1 MQERYIATADLGSSK
16 IGLCVARVDG
26 KDVQIIYYKETP
38 SDGIRHGC
46 AFNPKRASE
55 ALRGAVKTAENELKI
70 KILQIVVGLPRYDI
84 RQETGRAV
92 LERTDPDRLIEKDEV
107 EMIKNIA
114 LDDYPMENPREEIYG
129 AVAQSF
135 NADDM
140 VGASEDDVIGTVCDV
155 LEGNFKIF
163 VGARKYMSNI
173 DIILG
178 ELGIAAAQKLFLPA
192 LTAEAVLSTDEME
205 NGVALIEMGGGVTSL
220 SIFKG
225 SILRHYS
232 AIPFGGRS
240 VTNDIRYEC
249 GFGESLAENIKL
261 AFGACVPEKL
271 QSMSEKILQIND
283 DETGSYEHLPVKY
296 LSDII
301 TCRWT
306 EIIEA
311 ICYQIQESGYADKLR
326 NGIVIT
332 GGCASTANMAAL
344 VKSISGYNVRTG
356 YPRCQKFVTDGC
368 PDIWETSASATV
380 GMILESCRDLT
391 LNCLEKAPVKRPVAT
406 VSTEPEPKPEPEPEP
421 DLRGSVFDDI
431 PEVKSKPKSPKKN
444 PKPSPDKSGKSI
456 IWTKVKA
463 KLESTFDN
471 TVGSLYDDMD
481 N

>member
-16 IGLCVARVDG
+16 IGLCVVRVDG
-26 KDVQIIYYKETP
+26 NDVQIIYYKETP
-38 SDGIRHGC
+38 SDGIRHNC

-55 ALRGAVKTAENELKI
+55 ALKLAVKTAEDELKI

-92 LERTDPDRLIEKDEV
+92 LERTDPDRLIGRDEV

-140 VGASEDDVIGTVCDV
+140 VGASEEDVVGTVCEN

-192 LTAEAVLSTDEME
+192 VTAEAVLTADEMDS
-205 NGVALIEMGGGVTSL
+205 GVALIEMGGGVTSV

-225 SILRHYS
+225 GILRHYS

-261 AFGACVPEKL
+261 AFGACIPEKL

-283 DETGSYEHLPVKY
+283 DETGTYEHLPVKY

-326 NGIVIT
+326 NGVVIT
-332 GGCASTANMAAL
+332 GGCAATPNMAAL

-380 GMILESCRDLT
+380 GMIMESCRDLC
-391 LNCLEKAPVKRPVAT
+391 LNCLEKAPAGRSMVTASPVPEQEKEPEPDLEGT
-406 VSTEPEPKPEPEPEP
+406 VFGGHDEPEPKPRP
-421 DLRGSVFDDI
+421 
-431 PEVKSKPKSPKKN
+431 KPKPR
-444 PKPSPDKSGKSI
+444 PATGKSGKSVL
-456 IWTKVKA
+456 WKKM
-463 KLESTFDN
+463 KSSLETAFDN
-471 TVGSLYDDMD
+471 TVGSLYDDM
-481 N
+481 NK